1 MTQRPL
7 NPDAQ
12 SLDEAF
18 FARENAQLLE
28 AMGKKAAIQE
38 RRDALRHVMKN
49 ADDALL
55 DRLLE
60 LGISAQTIL
69 AMMLLPLARVAWADG
84 TIDAKERAAI
94 LKAAEERDMPAG
106 SASHELLKSWLEH
119 KPSDS
124 VVAAWKTYVDGMWSS
139 LAAHEREEMRM
150 RLLHLARGVAEA
162 AGGFLGLGSK
172 INPAEQAVLDEIEAA
187 LS

>member
-1 MTQRPL
+1 MPQNPF
-7 NPDAQ
+7 NPDAH
-12 SLDEAF
+12 SLEEAF

-28 AMGKKAAIQE
+28 AMRKKAAVQE
-38 RRDALRHVMKN
+38 RRDALRQVMKK

-60 LGISAQTIL
+60 LGVSAQTIL

-139 LAAHEREEMRM
+139 LAAHQREEMRL

-162 AGGFLGLGSK
+162 TGGFLGLGSK
-172 INPAEQAVLDEIEAA
+172 ISPAEQAVLDEIEAA